1 MARHPITAVV
11 MAILVVIAVAV
22 GIVVATGNGGLTPS
36 RAALAEMEPTVGT
49 ETSALARVGISL
61 QGVGLPPHA
70 DALLIGI
77 LRPTAD
83 ETSRLRRYTHMP
95 ITSAAE
101 YLAAATT
108 VLRSRI
114 GPYVQVTFARPGVT
128 TMTAKSGAGPRF
140 HLVPRVTSTSQAC
153 EYTIGPLPEGSTS
166 SITAAQ
172 AFAAFPFAAAELTG
186 ASATAAVEFAG
197 VSDPAYGPVV
207 NGKVKPYYSD
217 TAEWVVIFTNVPTS
231 FLNRGPSTHRMP
243 TTGSLGSLVDPSSG
257 LNNGLSSC

>member
-1 MARHPITAVV
+1 MARHPIAMSVTAV
-11 MAILVVIAVAV
+11 LVVVAA
-22 GIVVATGNGGLTPS
+22 G
-36 RAALAEMEPTVGT
+36 
-49 ETSALARVGISL
+49 VGISAAS
-61 QGVGLPPHA
+61 GNAAPA
-70 DALLIGI
+70 
-77 LRPTAD
+77 RP
-83 ETSRLRRYTHMP
+83 RGGKR
-95 ITSAAE
+95 
-101 YLAAATT
+101 AAT
-108 VLRSRI
+108 L
-114 GPYVQVTFARPGVT
+114 PGS
-128 TMTAKSGAGPRF
+128 KSGAGPRF

-172 AFAAFPFAAAELTG
+172 AFAAFPFAAAELTD
-186 ASATAAVEFAG
+186 ASATGTVEFAG
-197 VSDPAYGPVV
+197 VSAPAYGPVV